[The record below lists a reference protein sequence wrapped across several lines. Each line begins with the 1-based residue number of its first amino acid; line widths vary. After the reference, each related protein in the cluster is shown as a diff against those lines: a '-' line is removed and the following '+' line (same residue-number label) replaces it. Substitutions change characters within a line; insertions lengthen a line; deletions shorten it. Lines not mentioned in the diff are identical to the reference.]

1 MADDNDIKK
10 SIISINPLQ
19 DALSSNDPSAM
30 GAMGIARSAIKK
42 GTSNIAESSAGKEA
56 GKALEDYL
64 AKKSEN
70 ISGSSLAKSL
80 GENIGR
86 PSMPKLSKNQP
97 GYIATA
103 LGESMGLAGA
113 GTGYVAGRMDA
124 KNSSDNNTKDF
135 SDSTNY
141 DAMGNVSGMK
151 IGGQTHI
158 EEAKKRAEQSRMDDY
173 HMEQTEKAIAGV
185 SPQDYDLAQSQP
197 MKTGSYKEGG
207 NIHIHK
213 GHDYIKDLL

>member
-10 SIISINPLQ
+10 STISINPLQ
-19 DALSSNDPSAM
+19 DALSSNDPSTM
-30 GAMGIARSAIKK
+30 GAMGIARSGKK
-42 GTSNIAESSAGKEA
+42 IGNYLAESSPVKEA
-56 GKALEDYL
+56 EKALGDYL
-64 AKKSEN
+64 AKK
-70 ISGSSLAKSL
+70 L
-80 GENIGR
+80 
-86 PSMPKLSKNQP
+86 PKNQP
-97 GYIATA
+97 GSI
-103 LGESMGLAGA
+103 LGESMGPAGA
-113 GTGYVAGRMDA
+113 GEGAEARYGYVAGRMDA

>member
-1 MADDNDIKK
+1 
-10 SIISINPLQ
+10 
-19 DALSSNDPSAM
+19 
-30 GAMGIARSAIKK
+30 MGIYDTIAKTAIKAAESPTAK
-42 GTSNIAESSAGKEA
+42 KIGNYLAESSAGEEA
-56 GKALEDYL
+56 GKAL
-64 AKKSEN
+64 
-70 ISGSSLAKSL
+70 GSSMS
-80 GENIGR
+80 
-86 PSMPKLSKNQP
+86 KLSKP
-97 GYIATA
+97 SSIP
-103 LGESMGLAGA
+103 GESIGLAGA
-113 GTGYVAGRMDA
+113 GYVVGR
-124 KNSSDNNTKDF
+124 SDNNTKDF